1 MAMLVT
7 INDTSKN
14 TLITYRC
21 HFDFISYRQKQ
32 WISGI
37 ECKSN
42 SQIQIRCITKIQVLK
57 IPTQNTYFSCQIG
70 NVFCKYRTDE
80 ITVNTPRPGL
90 LGSITR
96 LSQSS
101 AREATLKNMGKSH
114 LICLL
119 IASKW
124 FAQNHQT
131 NCLMIKNKA
140 NLRDLIAA
148 TSLVILLKL
157 NSNRWFFSPC
167 DLDIWWKT
175 PKNNR
180 APLLCYF
187 KLFASFVTIG
197 EFNLW
202 HCHRIYSLWH

>member
-1 MAMLVT
+1 MLVT

-57 IPTQNTYFSCQIG
+57 IPTQNTCFSCQIE

-90 LGSITR
+90 LQWLNHTIVPVQCQGSNPEEYGEKSSD
-96 LSQSS
+96 LSVDCFKMICSKSS
-101 AREATLKNMGKSH
+101 DKLFDDQKQGKSEGLDSCDQPSNLTQIEFKSLIFQPVWPWYLMDDPPKTIGHLFYATLSFLHH
-114 LICLL
+114 L
-119 IASKW
+119 
-124 FAQNHQT
+124 
-131 NCLMIKNKA
+131 
-140 NLRDLIAA
+140 
-148 TSLVILLKL
+148 
-157 NSNRWFFSPC
+157 
-167 DLDIWWKT
+167 
-175 PKNNR
+175 
-180 APLLCYF
+180 
-187 KLFASFVTIG
+187 
-197 EFNLW
+197 
-202 HCHRIYSLWH
+202 